1 MEKLVLADLN
11 LIITDKDTPRGFAA
25 HTKALLMRA
34 FLFNRVNVY
43 LCNMKSPGLINEIKA
58 DLSTAYPFKF
68 LEKSREGGLFFS
80 QQNEID
86 RYTFTTDSGTE
97 YLVKFFIPYPSSH
110 YMEGTKEREYGVVG
124 DRNINANS
132 LTGENKAISVNAT
145 VMAITLDWIKRNP
158 DFTLLIIRPVDIR
171 RFRLVQMFIDNN
183 LPKEFNVEYDSQ
195 NKILIK
201 NLDAIR
207 KIKDLGEATAVEK
220 SELGAG
226 VDHTVYPSIN
236 NPKIV
241 YKMGSDYA
249 VQGWYDLFKE
259 NPDLFPNVYK
269 MGKTKMRL
277 KRDKFMY
284 NGEFFA
290 NVKAGTIVPV
300 TYVEV
305 EKLNTK
311 RAEDEWVIMDEIM
324 SELTKDDFGWD
335 FQDFVMSYNRLETPK
350 YIDRLKDLDNEIK
363 LEFPEFYKIF
373 ARFVLLLDRIYEV
386 KPAADLHKY
395 NFGYD
400 SKGNLKCIDI

>member
-1 MEKLVLADLN
+1 
-11 LIITDKDTPRGFAA
+11 
-25 HTKALLMRA
+25 MRA
-34 FLFNRVNVY
+34 FLFNVGNVY
-43 LCNMKSPGLINEIKA
+43 LYYMKSPQLINEIKA

-110 YMEGTKEREYGVVG
+110 YMDGTKEREYGVVG

-158 DFTLLIIRPVDIR
+158 DFTLLIIRPVDTR

-183 LPKEFNVEYDSQ
+183 LPKKYNVEYDSQ

-207 KIKDLGEATAVEK
+207 KIKDLDEANAVEK
-220 SELGAG
+220 KHLGAG
-226 VDHTVYPSIN
+226 VDHTVYPSLKD
-236 NPKIV
+236 PRIV
-241 YKMGSDYA
+241 YKLGSDYA
-249 VQGWYDLFKE
+249 VQGWFSLFKE
-259 NPDLFPNVYK
+259 NPDLFPKVYN
-269 MGKTKMRL
+269 MRKTKMRL
-277 KRDKFMY
+277 KKDKHMF
-284 NGEFFA
+284 NGEHFA
-290 NVKAGTIVPV
+290 NIKAGTIVPV

-305 EKLNTK
+305 EKMNTK
-311 RAEDEWVIMDEIM
+311 KAVKEWDILDEIIAD
-324 SELTKDDFGWD
+324 LTKDDFGWD
-335 FQDFVMSYNRLETPK
+335 FQDFVMSYNRLTTPK
-350 YIDRLKDLDNEIK
+350 YIERLEDLENEIK
-363 LEFPEFYKIF
+363 LEYPEYHNIF
-373 ARFVLLLDRIYEV
+373 LRFKVLIDRLYEV
-386 KPAADLHKY
+386 KPAADLHQY

-400 SKGNLKCIDI
+400 SKGNLKCIDL